1 MNKKFLRTIGAVT
14 LISVMLSSVSSCG
27 LIVFNGNADITSDTL
42 SETGETTEALP
53 VSDTH
58 NDTSSV
64 QSTEVPDPEA
74 VIRERLSAL
83 PQRDMSEVSVI
94 IAAADTS
101 PLFPDSTDT
110 PDAVSRQDS
119 KRAVEEKYNTSVIE
133 IGTSPEALFEAAR
146 EAYNADMYYADLL
159 AIPQSMLGQYFAA
172 GMLANLRSLPYVNLD
187 APYYNSSV
195 TSASIAGNGIYAVS
209 GAASFNPDY
218 LSCVYFNRGMVKQ
231 FVGEDLYALVNEGK
245 WTWDKFA
252 EFAKTVESVGSLH
265 GHGSTFEL
273 YDYIDVAA
281 SSQGISYISNTEGVV
296 PTVTYL
302 ATPTAS
308 NAKAVV
314 NKLRSLLYSDSSF
327 VKTKGTAL
335 RDIFTG
341 DALMFM
347 TDGLYAAE
355 LISDSDADWGILPL
369 PKFDEAQKEYISP
382 MMDDSPVFCVLK
394 NTPKYET
401 SGLILEALNL
411 ASYEYV
417 TESYI
422 NRHIDYVLRDDGS
435 IHMLELICDT
445 AWTDFAH
452 MYASGISN
460 LESATYGAIYK
471 AVTTRYNIDS
481 LYNNLKN
488 AVNRAVA
495 AKIKVYN

>member
-1 MNKKFLRTIGAVT
+1 MNKKLLRAFGTVT
-14 LISVMLSSVSSCG
+14 LLSVMLSSVSSCG
-27 LIVFNGNADITSDTL
+27 LIVFNGNADVTSHTL
-42 SETGETTEALP
+42 SVTGETTAAFPE
-53 VSDTH
+53 SH
-58 NDTSSV
+58 TSSV
-64 QSTEVPDPEA
+64 HITEVPDPEA
-74 VIRERLSAL
+74 VIKERLSAL
-83 PQRDMSEVSVI
+83 PERDMSEVSVI
-94 IAAADTS
+94 IAAADAS
-101 PLFPDSTDT
+101 PLFGDITDT
-110 PDAVSRQDS
+110 PDTVSRQYS
-119 KRAVEEKYNTSVIE
+119 KQAVEEKYNTSIIE
-133 IGTSPEALFEAAR
+133 INTSPESLFEAAR

-159 AIPQSMLGQYFAA
+159 AIPQSMLGKYFAA

-195 TSASIAGNGIYAVS
+195 TSASVAGNGIYAVS

-218 LSCVYFNRGMVKQ
+218 LSCVYFNRDMVGQ
-231 FVGEDLYALVNEGK
+231 FVGEDLYSLVNDGK

-252 EFAKTVESVGSLH
+252 EFAKTVDSVGSLH

-281 SSQGISYISNTEGVV
+281 SSQGIPYVSNTEGVV

-302 ATPTAS
+302 ATSTAS

-314 NKLRSLLYSDSSF
+314 SKLRSLLYSDSSF
-327 VKTKGTAL
+327 VKTKGTEL

-341 DALMFM
+341 DTLMFM
-347 TDGLYAAE
+347 TDGLYAAK
-355 LISDSDADWGILPL
+355 LMTDSDADWGIIPL

-382 MMDDSPVFCVLK
+382 MLGESPVLCVLK

-411 ASYEYV
+411 TSFQYV

-445 AWTDFAH
+445 AQTDFAH

-471 AVTTRYNIDS
+471 AVTTRSGIDS
-481 LYNNLKN
+481 LYKNLKT
-488 AVNRAVA
+488 AANRAIA